1 MSSALDR
8 FPPVIRKRKG
18 RLLLEKAW
26 KERWLYILMLPGIIY
41 FLVYKYLPMAGIV
54 IAFQDYMPRRGVL
67 GSDWVGAE
75 HFIRFFTERQFWQL
89 FRNTLILALY
99 SIIFYFPVPIVLAL
113 LLNEVTRLP
122 FKRFVQS
129 VTYLPHFLSWVVI
142 VGITRTLLNSETGLV
157 NQLIEVLGGEPV
169 QFLISPVWFRP
180 MIVMQDIWKDAGW
193 GSILFLAALAGVDPQ
208 LYESAVME
216 GANRWQQ
223 LWHIT
228 LPSIMSTIVIIFI
241 LRLGRFLDLR
251 LEQIL
256 LMVNALNR
264 EVGDVFDTYVYR
276 TGILQ
281 AQYSYSAAV
290 GMFRSV
296 VGLLMVILSNWT
308 AHKMGQEG
316 IY

>member
-1 MSSALDR
+1 
-8 FPPVIRKRKG
+8 
-18 RLLLEKAW
+18 
-26 KERWLYILMLPGIIY
+26 
-41 FLVYKYLPMAGIV
+41 
-54 IAFQDYMPRRGVL
+54 
-67 GSDWVGAE
+67 
-75 HFIRFFTERQFWQL
+75 
-89 FRNTLILALY
+89 
-99 SIIFYFPVPIVLAL
+99 
-113 LLNEVTRLP
+113 
-122 FKRFVQS
+122 
-129 VTYLPHFLSWVVI
+129 
-142 VGITRTLLNSETGLV
+142 
-157 NQLIEVLGGEPV
+157 
-169 QFLISPVWFRP
+169 